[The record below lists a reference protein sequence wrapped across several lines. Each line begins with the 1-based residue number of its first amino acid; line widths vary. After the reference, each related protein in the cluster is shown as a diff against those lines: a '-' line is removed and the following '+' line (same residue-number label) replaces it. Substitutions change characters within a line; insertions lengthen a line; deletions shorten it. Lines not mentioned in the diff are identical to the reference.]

1 MPERASEMHCQRAPS
16 ATPGLV
22 AKLVG
27 AGKYDPVASKSFGIL
42 PVILVAEQDCF
53 YRWSE
58 IKPPQL
64 AMGVEVEIFFCW
76 SDTESSGGLLLWLFS
91 CNGLTGVL
99 SL

>member
-1 MPERASEMHCQRAPS
+1 MSERVSEMRCQRALS

-58 IKPPQL
+58 IKAPRL
-64 AMGVEVEIFFCW
+64 AMGVEVEIFF
-76 SDTESSGGLLLWLFS
+76 LL
-91 CNGLTGVL
+91 VRHRK
-99 SL
+99 